1 MKVGKYLMKFFPNAY
16 ENEPTAN
23 IASSCTVALRLL
35 KIRNRVSMIC
45 AYVRVCTC
53 ACV

>member
-1 MKVGKYLMKFFPNAY
+1 
-16 ENEPTAN
+16 
-23 IASSCTVALRLL
+23 VALRLL